1 MYYIYLYLGIYVRM
15 IIAIR
20 WDYKGLLSWNNT
32 ATVVLWMQCWCF
44 FGRFHFDWTRFKNSS
59 RVFESSLNTPSMVDV
74 TVLLFIFCTPLMT
87 MHMWLIKDIE
97 RKNNY
102 HAILYP
108 GTCSIMMSLAI
119 GNVYII
125 IIINTNHYKIHYNG
139 LASSIIYAV

>member
-1 MYYIYLYLGIYVRM
+1 M

-20 WDYKGLLSWNNT
+20 WDYKGSLSCNNT
-32 ATVVLWMQCWCF
+32 AAVVLWMQCWCC

-97 RKNNY
+97 RKKNNY
-102 HAILYP
+102 HAILYLD
-108 GTCSIMMSLAI
+108 TCSIMMHLAI
-119 GNVYII
+119 GHVYII
-125 IIINTNHYKIHYNG
+125 IIIIVIITADHYIRYTIMDWHQ
-139 LASSIIYAV
+139 V